1 VMVEQEKNLRRD
13 LLEGGVTE
21 AEREAFELLTD
32 DERQCAIC
40 KTTCFLSALTTIDNK
55 ESNEIVC
62 LRHFKSM
69 ECEADK
75 LVLRYRYTLDEL
87 ALLLQGVRARAESY
101 EIWVDKVKEALE
113 AKGDERLDFDD
124 IKELLEE
131 SQTRKYPESELSEA
145 LIATVEEADK
155 CQTVANQLGN
165 KKVRTRTRGVL
176 DSKSRLT
183 VEELQLFSNQLD
195 NIPIKVSGK
204 DCVTQ
209 LLEQVVKFKETAQKL
224 LTNNKLE
231 DLEELKKVI
240 ETGSNLD
247 VDLPELTELKAKAKQ
262 HEWLEEANEIIED
275 PMADSFDHIKEVIE
289 TGMELPPSPKVEKIL
304 GELSGLLTQVESWE
318 ERAKACLSVKPR
330 LSLNEID
337 KLIKDGDAISE
348 ALPTLQTLK
357 DSHKKAKEWLAK
369 AGELQARPEHK
380 PYVDILETLVARG
393 RPLPVKLEPL
403 SNFETQVAAGR
414 AWRERTARVF
424 LKKNTNLPLLDVVCP
439 RADVGSQEG
448 RRKKKTN
455 TKDDLS
461 GIQHPIFQGLT
472 QKEMLDRK
480 VISKAFKDA
489 EIKEIQ
495 AIKEMR
501 NEKSKKNH
509 DESEESSEDSSDSKK
524 NEVKFECEICS
535 GSFHPSHVPL
545 PKTKT
550 GQPTS
555 LHDIKFLCP
564 NCLRSRRPRI
574 ELILSLLM
582 NYEKISVK
590 LPEGEALTYL
600 TDRALAWQQRA
611 EKVLRTAEVSEELKK
626 LNDTEANGRKEKKTK
641 GDESSMDETTD
652 ADTDTESESG
662 SKPTKLSSVQS
673 KKIPEIKLSNKMQTQ
688 LEEIMLEG
696 DLLEVTMDE
705 NHQIWKLLQATE
717 PRRSRKYPDLNELEA
732 ELETARE
739 EKLRAR
745 KKRKLEA
752 VNAENNVAKKI
763 KLDEKAT
770 PDHTKKRKGG
780 RRPAPKKDKDVKASA
795 SAEESDEEEEQED
808 CSAKPKCLKPV
819 GKEVHWVQCDGCE
832 LWLHLN
838 CVGLRPSDVCE
849 DEDFICRE
857 CKPIRKPK
865 ASATAKPL

>member
-1 VMVEQEKNLRRD
+1 
-13 LLEGGVTE
+13 
-21 AEREAFELLTD
+21 
-32 DERQCAIC
+32 
-40 KTTCFLSALTTIDNK
+40 
-55 ESNEIVC
+55 
-62 LRHFKSM
+62 
-69 ECEADK
+69 
-75 LVLRYRYTLDEL
+75 
-87 ALLLQGVRARAESY
+87 
-101 EIWVDKVKEALE
+101 
-113 AKGDERLDFDD
+113 
-124 IKELLEE
+124 
-131 SQTRKYPESELSEA
+131 
-145 LIATVEEADK
+145 
-155 CQTVANQLGN
+155 
-165 KKVRTRTRGVL
+165 
-176 DSKSRLT
+176 
-183 VEELQLFSNQLD
+183 
-195 NIPIKVSGK
+195 
-204 DCVTQ
+204 
-209 LLEQVVKFKETAQKL
+209 
-224 LTNNKLE
+224 
-231 DLEELKKVI
+231 
-240 ETGSNLD
+240 
-247 VDLPELTELKAKAKQ
+247 
-262 HEWLEEANEIIED
+262 
-275 PMADSFDHIKEVIE
+275 
-289 TGMELPPSPKVEKIL
+289 
-304 GELSGLLTQVESWE
+304 
-318 ERAKACLSVKPR
+318 
-330 LSLNEID
+330 
-337 KLIKDGDAISE
+337 
-348 ALPTLQTLK
+348 
-357 DSHKKAKEWLAK
+357 
-369 AGELQARPEHK
+369 
-380 PYVDILETLVARG
+380 
-393 RPLPVKLEPL
+393 
-403 SNFETQVAAGR
+403 
-414 AWRERTARVF
+414 
-424 LKKNTNLPLLDVVCP
+424 
-439 RADVGSQEG
+439 
-448 RRKKKTN
+448 
-455 TKDDLS
+455 
-461 GIQHPIFQGLT
+461 
-472 QKEMLDRK
+472 
-480 VISKAFKDA
+480 
-489 EIKEIQ
+489 
-495 AIKEMR
+495 
-501 NEKSKKNH
+501 
-509 DESEESSEDSSDSKK
+509 
-524 NEVKFECEICS
+524 
-535 GSFHPSHVPL
+535 
-545 PKTKT
+545 
-550 GQPTS
+550 
-555 LHDIKFLCP
+555 
-564 NCLRSRRPRI
+564 
-574 ELILSLLM
+574 M

-688 LEEIMLEG
+688 LEEIMFEG